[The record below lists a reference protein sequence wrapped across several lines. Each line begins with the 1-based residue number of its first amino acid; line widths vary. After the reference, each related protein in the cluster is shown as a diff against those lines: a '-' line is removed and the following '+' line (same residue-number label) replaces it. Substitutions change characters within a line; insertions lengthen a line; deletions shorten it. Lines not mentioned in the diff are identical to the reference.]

1 MYIKVIK
8 NPNHGFACFPNVN
21 LVGENHTR
29 QRRSYFTV
37 LARFFFFF
45 ATMAK
50 EACSHC

>member
-8 NPNHGFACFPNVN
+8 NPNHDFACFPNVN

-37 LARFFFFF
+37 LARLFFL
-45 ATMAK
+45 ATKAK